1 MLPSGRYM
9 DILII
14 ADDSYFSLGL
24 EHYIQEKRRTNS
36 HTSSVP
42 AASFIKDESWYECDQ
57 KRIVIVSI
65 KDLKLFSKV
74 IEKIRNNYWEMVIF
88 FDVKKCTPTSCKW
101 HFTSK
106 RNHIDDFLVIL
117 EHLDSVNRITSLR
130 NSIDVSEENI
140 VNQLC
145 KGSKISAIAEK
156 MGVDEKNIYRKKVRV
171 VKKLGLA
178 HLNSMNLLLCQSLLD
193 IEKFK
198 TCNPGD

>member
-36 HTSSVP
+36 QTTSV
-42 AASFIKDESWYECDQ
+42 AAESFIKDESWYQCNQ

-65 KDLKLFSKV
+65 KDLKLFAKV
-74 IEKIRNNYWEMVIF
+74 IEKIRNNYWEMVFF

-101 HFTSK
+101 RFTSK

-117 EHLDSVNRITSLR
+117 EHLDSVNRKESLR
-130 NSIDVSEENI
+130 NSIHFREESI

-145 KGSKISAIAEK
+145 KGTRISKIAEK
-156 MGVDEKNIYRKKVRV
+156 MGVDEKYIYREKGRV
-171 VKKLGLA
+171 VKKLGLE
-178 HLNSMNLLLCQSLLD
+178 HLNSMNLLLCQSLLN
-193 IEKFK
+193 IGKFK
-198 TCNPGD
+198 NMESM